1 MEKKK
6 AGKGGSESWDGEGHA
21 PGFSLWRSG
30 MLLLRM
36 YLLERCE
43 RVSYMGIWRRAS
55 ETEGRVDA
63 KVLRWEDAWHS
74 QGVSRGSG

>member
-6 AGKGGSESWDGEGHA
+6 AGKGDSESWDGEGFA
-21 PGFSLWRSG
+21 PGFSLWSSG

-43 RVSYMGIWRRAS
+43 RVSYMDLWRRAS
-55 ETEGRVDA
+55 ETEGTVDA
-63 KVLRWEDAWHS
+63 KVLR
-74 QGVSRGSG
+74 